1 MAERNIVVIDAGHGG
16 SDPGATFNGR
26 QEKDD
31 ALRLALAVGRILSAN
46 GVDVRYTRTDDTY
59 NTPLEKAT
67 MANEAE
73 ADYFVSIHRNAMPI
87 PGSASGIESLVFEN
101 TGVPALL
108 AENIND
114 QLSRTGFTNLGI
126 IERPGLVVLRR
137 TEMPAVLVEA
147 GFIDNEA
154 DNQLFD
160 RNFQA
165 IAQAIADGI
174 IMTIKEEAKKQP
186 EYYQV
191 QTGAYRVRSLADQQ
205 LGELKSQGFPAFV
218 VYEDGLYK
226 VRAGAFEDL
235 DNAVRQERQ
244 LRQYGYNTFI
254 VRRPAVY

>member
-114 QLSRTGFTNLGI
+114 QLSKTGFTNLGI